1 VLENIVFKLSLLVL
15 LVSLSDLPSSPE
27 RHTSASG
34 RSMEWTQEED
44 VVAHGT
50 PDVKGVFATKSTR
63 IVNGR
68 EKLFPTSSTF
78 NANGDKRTNN
88 KDKDSAVLGRNVALV
103 RNVTNPKE
111 DANGLDTL
119 SPTHGTTIVNG
130 DKRIINLDK
139 NTVVVSIDFVKTIA
153 AKFKR
158 QIVHGKVKPF
168 HFTTLQLVTMQDF
181 PSFQLERNVV

>member
-1 VLENIVFKLSLLVL
+1 
-15 LVSLSDLPSSPE
+15 
-27 RHTSASG
+27 
-34 RSMEWTQEED
+34 
-44 VVAHGT
+44 
-50 PDVKGVFATKSTR
+50 VFATKSTR